1 MSSKQEIAD
10 YLVDQMNVSGNDVTA
25 KKMFGEYGIFCQ
37 GKMVALVADDQLFIR
52 PTIAGKEFIGEVEE
66 APPYPGAKN
75 YYLIPEDQWDDS
87 EWLSELIRIT
97 TPEVPL
103 PKPKK
108 KKLIT
113 NS

>member
-1 MSSKQEIAD
+1 MASKQEIAD
-10 YLVDQMNVSGNDVTA
+10 YLVDQMNATGNDVTA

-52 PTIAGKEFIGEVEE
+52 PTVAGKEFIGEVEE

-87 EWLSELIRIT
+87 EWLSELIRVT
-97 TPEVPL
+97 THEVPL
-103 PKPKK
+103 PKPKRK
-108 KKLIT
+108 GT
-113 NS
+113 GNR

>member
-1 MSSKQEIAD
+1 MSSRQEIAD
-10 YLVDQMNVSGNDVTA
+10 FIVSQIQPLGYVTA
-25 KKMFGEYGIFCQ
+25 KKMFGEYGLFCE
-37 GKMVALVADDQLFIR
+37 GKMVALISDDQLYIR
-52 PTIAGKEFIGEVEE
+52 PTVSGKEFIGDVEE

-75 YYLIPEDQWDDS
+75 YFLIPEDQWDDA

-97 TPEVPL
+97 EPETPL

-108 KKLIT
+108 KKT

>member
-10 YLVDQMNVSGNDVTA
+10 YIVDQMNSMGNEVTA
-25 KKMFGEYGIFCQ
+25 RKMFGEYGIFCQ
-37 GKMVALVADDQLFIR
+37 GKMVALVADDQLYIR
-52 PTIAGKEFIGEVEE
+52 PTTAGKEFIGEVEE

-75 YYLIPEDQWDDS
+75 YYLIPEDQWDDA
-87 EWLSELIRIT
+87 EWLSELVRIT

-108 KKLIT
+108 KRT
-113 NS
+113 A